1 MTHRTNASAPIGA
14 RDLRRACR
22 ALTPVVV
29 DLGPGQAKLEATL
42 RHVDGSGDEARL
54 VLSPI
59 AADAIPPQIFGA
71 VTIRSRDPELPLLV
85 AARSIVR
92 AGHDTASVRLAGAR
106 FEWMPKRTGRTD
118 GRGRAPI
125 VLLIPRTAND
135 TAPHVFPIVELGR
148 SFCSIQATVPLVP
161 GSVIDQVEIIGDRRR
176 LRRATACVIET
187 IPWRTARGDR
197 RFRCRLSLDDVEQTG
212 TVGRAYEVVS
222 DAAQVRRS
230 IQLAAMLAR
239 SGWITDPTGA
249 SGRARIESADRDV
262 LRLVIEDDFT
272 PRSGGLIRLGFELFD
287 VSYEVDVRVIA
298 RADRDLEATWPV
310 VMRRRRRRQERRIPV
325 PEPLAL
331 ELSYLNPAS
340 AERDRCSVR
349 DVSLRGVCFDA
360 SPDAP
365 IWPGLVLEE
374 AVLVGAH
381 ARVELGDVEV
391 RGTSDGGSVLRCHA
405 AFLDAGKCNDRDL
418 ADLLAQ
424 LAHPE
429 AEPHDGSDF
438 RGVLDVWQRGGLF
451 APHMTR
457 NFEPLAPRVA
467 SVWRRLH
474 QDGSDVVRTLVH
486 RSDGEIDG
494 TASVL
499 RAWERTWIGQHFAAI
514 STRAGQVSGT
524 LHFAAVDHV
533 LLRPDGHYLMFF
545 VKGDNERMNA
555 FYQRFFE
562 LTGTPEA
569 FERSVVELWSRSR
582 AELDAPEGDDA
593 RRFLVRALRSSDELL
608 VERAAESLFG
618 SLATSALSFRPGDV
632 TLPSTSRAFSKA
644 QLIRG
649 RRCRVVT
656 RRGTPVW
663 ALLEERA
670 SPGLNLT
677 WMLNA
682 TWVLPLH
689 PELDPTHAGLRKGL
703 ADLVAGPEPET
714 AGDRFLLTPAGLA
727 QGTLAEHG
735 FQMEADASMFV
746 MNRAGLY
753 RYHQY
758 VADRYGEVAA
768 LVARRERG
776 RERRARHVAMAEAG

>member
-1 MTHRTNASAPIGA
+1 MTQRSHVGAKIGA
-14 RDLRRACR
+14 RHLDRACR

-29 DLGPGQAKLEATL
+29 DLGPSQPKLDATM
-42 RHVDGSGDEARL
+42 RHVEGRGQEPRL

-59 AADAIPPQIFGA
+59 AAGAIPSQNVGP
-71 VTIRSRDPELPLLV
+71 VVVRSRDPELPLLV
-85 AARSIVR
+85 AARSITPIGTD
-92 AGHDTASVRLAGAR
+92 AAAVRLTDAR
-106 FEWMPKRTGRTD
+106 FEWMPPRAGRTD

-125 VLLIPRTAND
+125 VLLVPCTPTD

-148 SFCSIQATVPLVP
+148 GFCSIQATVPLTP

-176 LRRATACVIET
+176 LRRATACVVET
-187 IPWRTARGDR
+187 IPWRTARGDK
-197 RFRCRLSLDDVEQTG
+197 RFRCRLSLDDVDPTSAAGCVHEI
-212 TVGRAYEVVS
+212 VS
-222 DAAQVRRS
+222 DVANVRRS
-230 IQLAAMLAR
+230 IELAAMLSR
-239 SGWITDPTGA
+239 SGWIADPTGA
-249 SGRARIESADRDV
+249 SARVRIESADRTV
-262 LRLVIEDDFT
+262 LRLVLEDDFT
-272 PRSGGLIRLGFELFD
+272 PRSGGLLRLGFELFD
-287 VSYEVDVRVIA
+287 VSYEVDVRVRERSGA
-298 RADRDLEATWPV
+298 ALETTWPV
-310 VMRRRRRRQERRIPV
+310 VMRRRRRRQERRIQV
-325 PEPLAL
+325 PDPIPL
-331 ELSYLNPAS
+331 ELTYLNPVS
-340 AERDRCSVR
+340 MQRESRSVR
-349 DVSLRGVCFDA
+349 DVSLRGLCFDA
-360 SPDAP
+360 SIDAP
-365 IWPGLVLEE
+365 LWAGLVIES
-374 AVLVGAH
+374 AVLTSAH

-391 RGTSDGGSVLRCHA
+391 RGVSEEGPGLRCHA
-405 AFLDAGKCNDRDL
+405 AFVDAAMCNDRNF

-438 RGVLDVWQRGGLF
+438 RGVLDVWQNGGLF

-457 NFEPLAPRVA
+457 NFEPLAPRIA

-474 QDGSDVVRTLVH
+474 QEGGDVVRTLVH
-486 RSDGEIDG
+486 RHAGEIDG

-545 VKGDNERMNA
+545 VKADNERMNA

-569 FERSVVELWSRSR
+569 FERSVVELWSRPR
-582 AELDAPEGDDA
+582 ADFSMPEGADA
-593 RRFLVRALRSSDELL
+593 KRFAVRALRASDEVL
-608 VERAAESLFG
+608 VERAGESLFG

-644 QLIRG
+644 HLVRG
-649 RRCRVVT
+649 RRCRVVSH
-656 RRGTPVW
+656 RGTPVW

-703 ADLVAGPEPET
+703 DDLVRGPQPDT
-714 AGDRFLLTPAGLA
+714 AGDRFLLTPSGLA
-727 QGTLAEHG
+727 HETFASSG
-735 FQMEADASMFV
+735 FEMEADASMFV

-768 LVARRERG
+768 LVAKRERL
-776 RERRARHVAMAEAG
+776 RERRNRHVPMAEAG